1 MTGDAL
7 RDALVTLG
15 MRQRAFAARLGVSPN
30 TVNRWIGGAVPV
42 PRYAEAF
49 IDVLLRDKQPQEPAQ

>member
-1 MTGDAL
+1 MTGDEL

-15 MRQRAFAARLGVSPN
+15 MRQRAFAARLGVAPN

-49 IDVLLRDKQPQEPAQ
+49 IDVLLAEQRREPAQ

>member
-1 MTGDAL
+1 MTGDEL
-7 RDALVTLG
+7 RDALATLG
-15 MRQRAFAARLGVSPN
+15 MRQRAFAARVGVTPN

-49 IDVLLRDKQPQEPAQ
+49 IDVLLAEQRREPAQ